1 MLERIEVVTN
11 SGSTLAIPV
20 QGGGDGYFITGIDGL
35 DPVKATLVSSSFA
48 SVDGEQYQSSRREA
62 RNPVFKIGVDTSQLI
77 GSVGQLRRKLAGFLM
92 PKSEVTLRFLSDDM
106 PTVEI
111 TARVESFDFP
121 LFVQEPEATVSV
133 MCYDP
138 DFVDMELMSFSGTS
152 TVAPTEYGVD
162 YVGSVE
168 TGVVFRINIP
178 YATSAF
184 TISHRAPDN
193 SVGTIEFANPLLAG
207 DVIEISTVSGNK
219 YVNLIRGTTVSSLL
233 YAMSPVSNWINLFTG
248 TNYIS
253 VVAGGAGLPYTIEYT
268 TKYGGL

>member
-1 MLERIEVVTN
+1 MLERIEVITN
-11 SGSTLAIPV
+11 SGSTLAIPI
-20 QGGGDGYFITGIDGL
+20 QGGGDGYFITAIDGL

-106 PTVEI
+106 PDVEI
-111 TARVESFDFP
+111 VARVESFDFP
-121 LFVQEPEATVSV
+121 LFVQEPEATISV

-138 DFVDMELMSFSGTS
+138 DFVDKELVSVSGTS
-152 TVAPTEYGVD
+152 TVAPTEYGVE

-168 TGVVFRINIP
+168 TGVVFSVTIP
-178 YATSAF
+178 YASSGF
-184 TISHRAPDN
+184 VISHRAPDN
-193 SVGTIEFANPLLAG
+193 SVGMIDFASSLLAG
-207 DVIEISTVSGNK
+207 DVIEISTISGDK
-219 YVNLIRGTTVSSLL
+219 HVNLIRGSSVSSLL
-233 YAMSPVSNWINLFTG
+233 YGMTPASNWINLFPG